1 MDHRGLAEFTEHPSS
16 PAPIAGLAHLTYRS
30 SGPSSTAN
38 PIRARWYAPT
48 KRAFSYTN
56 IHIGIHTMSKS
67 RPVHEIRIGRIVAV
81 IWANNTSLGMR
92 HRVTLSKVYKDDSNA
107 WQRTDSFWR
116 DDMPTVEKVADLAF
130 RWIHDNATA
139 GEGSAA

>member
-1 MDHRGLAEFTEHPSS
+1 
-16 PAPIAGLAHLTYRS
+16 
-30 SGPSSTAN
+30 
-38 PIRARWYAPT
+38 
-48 KRAFSYTN
+48 
-56 IHIGIHTMSKS
+56 MSKS